1 MASTVPSFARMTD
14 WLMTFNRSASSCAST
29 CVVMMGRMV
38 LPVKVVSALAFC
50 FAFLARSN
58 RDHVRQLQQ
67 CELIVPS
74 VEELLNAFAC
84 EFPANIFESVKIWEI
99 IPRAKNEKK
108 NKRTTDWRE
117 DQLCQQPSFPS
128 PFPPPWSNNYIPLTR
143 ESFFF
148 LVLPHNALG
157 RRCGSVGKIV
167 IHLALLHLWMPKNH
181 IDNNV
186 VGLHDANHGYTV
198 VSSLPYFTQRKQ
210 PNCACGSHIR
220 LNAHPWSTQ
229 VSVLLS

>member
-108 NKRTTDWRE
+108 TSGPRTDGRTNYV
-117 DQLCQQPSFPS
+117 
-128 PFPPPWSNNYIPLTR
+128 NN
-143 ESFFF
+143 
-148 LVLPHNALG
+148 
-157 RRCGSVGKIV
+157 
-167 IHLALLHLWMPKNH
+167 
-181 IDNNV
+181 
-186 VGLHDANHGYTV
+186 
-198 VSSLPYFTQRKQ
+198 
-210 PNCACGSHIR
+210 
-220 LNAHPWSTQ
+220 
-229 VSVLLS
+229 LLSPPLSPPLGQTITFPWQGNHFFSWCYHITHLGGDAAVSEKSWYIWPCCICECQKIT